1 MLHACFVCIPTSFMC
16 TLIQYLALSG
26 TNLLT
31 RCQSASSYF
40 LLFLYFKKVVQ
51 EIFSELHG
59 TKTQHLRIPS
69 RSHSQKGSCGRPA
82 RWPDNAQ
89 ARAYLWPRL
98 GVVWPPLAASDS
110 DPSPISAPSRE
121 NPKHIA

>member
-1 MLHACFVCIPTSFMC
+1 MLHACFVCIPTCFMC
-16 TLIQYLALSG
+16 TLIQYLIFLG

-31 RCQSASSYF
+31 RCHSASYCF
-40 LLFLYFKKVVQ
+40 LLFLYFRKVVQ

-82 RWPDNAQ
+82 RWLDNARRGPTSG
-89 ARAYLWPRL
+89 RAWGLSGHPWRPPI
-98 GVVWPPLAASDS
+98 PPLRPYMLHLGKTIGES
-110 DPSPISAPSRE
+110 
-121 NPKHIA
+121 